1 MPLYKKN
8 KLLESFIF
16 EANRVMRPSE
26 SFNFLQNL
34 EHPEI
39 THNVQRMKR
48 IILEEILTA
57 HSYDHKNQQ

>member
-1 MPLYKKN
+1 
-8 KLLESFIF
+8 
-16 EANRVMRPSE
+16 MRPSE

-48 IILEEILTA
+48 IIVEEILTA